1 MPRWTR
7 HHPLM
12 AIVAATWLAAGCAAS
27 GPPSATSPIVAT
39 TAAGTGNPGSPPA
52 SAPAIAASATA
63 AASIDLAQPP
73 PASLAV
79 EGGDPVNGQ
88 LGSFTWGD
96 GGSDS
101 PWLPGAPIEVASGER
116 LSVAVAGGP
125 AVATWSARRVAAGA
139 SDGAGAVGLG
149 SGPGP
154 AAFDAPPVGAWSV
167 GVTLDFADNLGSA
180 TYYWAI
186 TVR

>member
-1 MPRWTR
+1 MYRVTGR
-7 HHPLM
+7 HRPM
-12 AIVAATWLAAGCAAS
+12 AIVLVALLATGCAAGMPSTSVSPSTAAVPATTS
-27 GPPSATSPIVAT
+27 GPDGSGAASSTMDPSAAVGASFHAT
-39 TAAGTGNPGSPPA
+39 
-52 SAPAIAASATA
+52 
-63 AASIDLAQPP
+63 QPP

-79 EGGDPVNGQ
+79 EGGDPVIGQ
-88 LGSFTWGD
+88 LGTFTWGD

-101 PWLPGAPIEVASGER
+101 PWLPGASVSAASGER
-116 LSVAVAGGP
+116 LGVTVAGGVAVAS
-125 AVATWSARRVAAGA
+125 WSARRVIAGT
-139 SDGAGAVGLG
+139 SDGTGAVALG

-154 AAFDAPPVGAWSV
+154 AAFEAPPAGAWSV